1 VGWYVS
7 LQQEDVLS
15 PLLCSFVLEYFIRK
29 IEANW
34 EGLKL
39 NVTHQFLVS
48 ANDVNML
55 GKSTHTIKKNTE
67 ALIVTSKET
76 GL

>member
-1 VGWYVS
+1 MGWYVS

-55 GKSTHTIKKNTE
+55 GKKHTHH
-67 ALIVTSKET
+67 KEKHRS
-76 GL
+76 LNSH